1 MLGRHGPFLRAVFW
15 YSLTA
20 FGGPQGH
27 MGMMIK
33 TFVRKRHDVTE
44 EELLEYSAFCQLL
57 PGASSTQTITLIG
70 YKRGGIPLAILTLFV
85 WLLPACVFMGIF
97 SFIVQY
103 VDARALHRNIFQF
116 LHAMAV
122 GFLAYAAT
130 RVFRIAIKNTITR
143 VIMVVAAILTYAFFK
158 TPWIFPVLIIL
169 SGVVTNFSS
178 KRIPQIPH
186 ERKTIRWTNI
196 WLFLAVFV
204 AAGFISETARKQQ
217 WEHRRAY
224 NLFENFYRF
233 GSIVF
238 GGSQVL
244 VPMMY
249 EQFVSHDKTRYMTG
263 EELLTGAGM
272 VQGVPGPTFS
282 VCSYAGGMALRQGG
296 PVWQVLGC
304 IIGVVGVFLP
314 SLLLVLFFFP
324 VWQNLKK
331 YAVVYRSLEGI
342 QAVVVGIMIASF
354 FYLLKD
360 VSLVDNRTVSYINL
374 LVIVCTFGLLAFT
387 RIKSPYIVMLCLVL
401 GLVLPV

>member
-1 MLGRHGPFLRAVFW
+1 MLGRHGAFLRAVFW

-33 TFVRKRHDVTE
+33 LFVRKRRDVTE

-57 PGASSTQTITLIG
+57 PGASSTQTVTLIG
-70 YKRGGIPLAILTLFV
+70 YKRGGVPLAILTLLI

-103 VDARALHRNIFQF
+103 VDQRALHRNIFQF

-143 VIMVVAAILTYAFFK
+143 IIMVVAAILTYAFFK
-158 TPWIFPVLIIL
+158 SPWIFPILIIL
-169 SGVVTNFSS
+169 SGIVTNFSS
-178 KRIPQIPH
+178 KRIPQVSND
-186 ERKTIRWTNI
+186 RKKIRWTNI
-196 WLFLAVFV
+196 WLFLLVFI
-204 AAGFISETARKQQ
+204 AAGFVSETARKQQ
-217 WEHRRAY
+217 WPDRRGY

-249 EQFVSHDKTRYMTG
+249 EQFVVRDKTRYMTG

-272 VQGVPGPTFS
+272 MQGVPGPTFS
-282 VCSYAGGMALRQGG
+282 VCSYAGGMALRSWG
-296 PVWQVLGC
+296 PAGQILGC

-314 SLLLVLFFFP
+314 SLLLVLFFYP
-324 VWQNLKK
+324 VWHNLKK

-342 QAVVVGIMIASF
+342 QAAVVGIMVASF

-360 VSLVDNRTVSYINL
+360 VSILDNRTVSYVNI
-374 LVIVCTFGLLAFT
+374 LVIVCTFALLAFT
-387 RIKSPYIVMLCLVL
+387 RIRSPYIVGLCLLL
-401 GLVLPV
+401 GLILPV